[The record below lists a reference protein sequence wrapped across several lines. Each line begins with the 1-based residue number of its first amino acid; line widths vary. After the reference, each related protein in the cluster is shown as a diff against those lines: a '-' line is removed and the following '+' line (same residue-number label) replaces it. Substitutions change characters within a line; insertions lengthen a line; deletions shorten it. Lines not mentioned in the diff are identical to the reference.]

1 MSAAATPTKFDTKP
15 LAAAN
20 SLSTTAHTTLYTAP
34 ASERGTIVTVVVVNK
49 TTSPVTFT
57 MEYKDVN
64 NTFGGGANVYYLLA
78 YLANIPP
85 DGMPVIF
92 ENITCLI
99 NSAILTGQAGTAT
112 ALDVVVYGSEMAA

>member
-1 MSAAATPTKFDTKP
+1 MSASATASKFDTKP
-15 LAAAN
+15 LAAAV
-20 SLSTTAHTTLYTAP
+20 SLSTSAHTTVYTAP
-34 ASERGTIVTVVVVNK
+34 NSERGTIVTVTVVNK

-64 NTFGGGANVYYLLA
+64 NTFGGGANTYYLLA

-85 DGMPVIF
+85 DGQPVVY

-99 NSAILTGQAGTAT
+99 NGAILTGQAGTAT
-112 ALDVVVYGSEMAA
+112 ALDVIVWGSEMAS